1 MMILQCWVIP
11 AKDISSACNW
21 FVHIYKN
28 LLGNWSNDA
37 RALHWVQP
45 EPFSL
50 TMGLVDWAGYF
61 RIVLERMRGSSC
73 LGAGGELSTKVTGT
87 FLHWW
92 GRSWLWF
99 CVSPVCTECL
109 KQVCTFD
116 MILHFQSHQS
126 ILWILR
132 CVWLNRSN
140 SSNTFSPFCLQ
151 GNIPISV
158 LGYFGRHNE

>member
-1 MMILQCWVIP
+1 MPVTDLYIFIKTYFEIGSMMHVLCTGCSQSP
-11 AKDISSACNW
+11 SASPW
-21 FVHIYKN
+21 DLWTGQGI
-28 LLGNWSNDA
+28 
-37 RALHWVQP
+37 
-45 EPFSL
+45 
-50 TMGLVDWAGYF
+50 F
-61 RIVLERMRGSSC
+61 RIVLERMWGSSC

-99 CVSPVCTECL
+99 CVSPVCSECL

-126 ILWILR
+126 ILWILM
-132 CVWLNRSN
+132 CVWLNCSN

-151 GNIPISV
+151 GNIPVSV
-158 LGYFGRHNE
+158 LGYFWKTQ